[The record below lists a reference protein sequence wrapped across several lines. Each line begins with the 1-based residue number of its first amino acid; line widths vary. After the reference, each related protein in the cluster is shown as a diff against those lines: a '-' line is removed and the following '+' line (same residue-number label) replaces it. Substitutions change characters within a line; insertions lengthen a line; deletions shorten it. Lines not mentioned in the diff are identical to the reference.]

1 MLSFLHGEH
10 DSICLETLF
19 LEKKICKDNEVKKT
33 YVFEKAASEINLLQN
48 QFIKKPISGNN
59 MK

>member
-1 MLSFLHGEH
+1 MLSFLHSEY

-19 LEKKICKDNEVKKT
+19 LEKKICKGNEVKKT
-33 YVFEKAASEINLLQN
+33 YVFEKAASEINLLKN
-48 QFIKKPISGNN
+48 QFITKPINGKS